1 MVAAKATMRD
11 LQDLLARFD
20 QEPSVECAGHLARLV
35 QKDQTQ
41 SVRVTAM
48 KELPRIVNILTKP
61 AVDALMTVHRDLGEL
76 HSSRMLAA
84 DALSSIGIATTND
97 SDARKESGQQTMP
110 LLDAAAN
117 ACGSSRDPGEW
128 DKPELPECDGKGP
141 SLLPPG
147 HRLPDVDTTQAKFK
161 KFKGP
166 VAWTPLVPV

>member
-11 LQDLLARFD
+11 LQDLLARFH
-20 QEPSVECAGHLARLV
+20 QEPSVECVEELARLV

-41 SVRVTAM
+41 SVRETVM
-48 KELPRIVNILTKP
+48 KQLPGIVRTLQRSAI
-61 AVDALMTVHRDLGEL
+61 DALMTVHRDLDEL

-97 SDARKESGQQTMP
+97 CDVHKESGQKTMP

-117 ACGSSRDPGEW
+117 ACGSSRDPEKW
-128 DKPELPECDGKGP
+128 DGKGP
-141 SLLPPG
+141 PLLPPG
-147 HRLPDVDTTQAKFK
+147 HRLQDVDTTQGNAK